1 MGDVEV
7 LSSSELLAAYEA
19 RSLSP
24 VEVTNAC
31 FTRIDRFE
39 PKVNAFVLQDREGAL
54 RAARESERRW
64 RDGTPL
70 GPGDG
75 IPATVKDNIACKGL
89 PSRAGSR
96 LTSSEPLSFDAPA
109 VARLK
114 EAGCVILGK
123 TTLSEFAWKPVGDSP
138 LTGITRNPWKLA
150 CTSGASSAGAGVAAA
165 LGLGLFHLGSD
176 GGGSIRIPASFNGV
190 VGFKPSYGRVPHYPS
205 STMIGLAHLG
215 PITRCLEDAAR
226 MLTIIAQPDKRDL
239 AAWNTPSAA
248 FDQILDGSMK
258 GKRIAWSPTLG
269 FARHV
274 HPEVARLT
282 KAAALS
288 FVEMG
293 ALVDEIEPDFSD
305 PIDIFNTIWTAGAA
319 LAMRAYPTDATEQCD
334 VGLVSAAMAGGLVS
348 GADVIEALMRK
359 RFALALQFDEL
370 FSKYD
375 LLLTPQVAVPAF
387 PVGSDIPPRGFGG
400 LDDWGTDWTQWS
412 PFTYIFNIIQS
423 PAISVPCGLTDDG
436 LPVGLQL
443 IGPLR
448 SDEFVLRAAYA
459 FERSC
464 RFRPLEST
472 S

>member
-1 MGDVEV
+1 MPDVET
-7 LSSSELLAAYEA
+7 LSSSELFAAYQS

-31 FTRIDRFE
+31 FARIDRFE
-39 PKVNAFVLQDREGAL
+39 PQVNAFAFQDREGAL

-64 RDGTPL
+64 IEGNPL

-114 EAGCVILGK
+114 EAGCIILGK
-123 TTLSEFAWKPVGDSP
+123 TTMPEFAWKATGDSP
-138 LTGITRNPWKLA
+138 LTGITRNPWKLS
-150 CTSGASSAGAGVAAA
+150 CTSGGSSAGAGVAAA
-165 LGLGLFHLGSD
+165 SSLGLFHLGTD

-190 VGFKPSYGRVPHYPS
+190 VGFKPSYGRVPHFPS
-205 STMIGLAHLG
+205 STMLGLAHLG
-215 PITRCLEDAAR
+215 PITRCVADAAR
-226 MLTIIAQPDKRDL
+226 MLAIIAQPDKRDL
-239 AAWNTPSAA
+239 TAWNTRSTAY
-248 FDQILDGSMK
+248 DQALNGSMK

-269 FARHV
+269 FARYV

-293 ALVDEIEPDFSD
+293 ALVDEIEPDFAD
-305 PIDIFNTIWTAGAA
+305 PIDIFTTLWTAGAA
-319 LAMRAYPTDATEQCD
+319 LAMRAYPTDAMEQRD
-334 VGLVSAAMAGGLVS
+334 AGLVRSAMAGHFVS
-348 GADVIEALMRK
+348 GADVIEALVRK
-359 RFALALQFDEL
+359 RSALAMQLDEL

-387 PVGSDIPPRGFGG
+387 PVGSDVPPPAYGG

-412 PFTYIFNIIQS
+412 PFTYLFNITQS

-443 IGPLR
+443 VGPLR
-448 SDEFVLRAAYA
+448 SDESVLRAAYA
-459 FERSC
+459 FESRS
-464 RFRPLEST
+464 RFCSLDAIP
-472 S
+472 